1 MCRGPYGLSHRN
13 YSPSRSVTL
22 SYWRRLPTIFEATDN
37 EMSTAEIRAG
47 ETLVKE
53 NLEQD
58 TTDAARLLGEKEINR
73 PPQKAAERDKTAK
86 EKSMRYKICFGKS
99 GVIETAEATLFQQ
112 VKDELKYFLKTPYA
126 EFFPENTGTSS
137 LETCCLPDSAR
148 KKQSKISDTTGMQSD
163 RFSEI
168 AAWLEFFG

>member
-22 SYWRRLPTIFEATDN
+22 SYWRRLPTIFEATDI
-37 EMSTAEIRAG
+37 EMSTAEIDAG

-148 KKQSKISDTTGMQSD
+148 KKQSKIFDTAGMQSD
-163 RFSEI
+163 GFSEI